1 MRQDVEVSSLEVIE
15 ELSVSQQWSPIL
27 VFNIEQPQDYFS
39 TLILTIS
46 KIRSHNK
53 HTAPDILSNGF
64 LHSREAALI
73 YFGKLI
79 LFSPPA
85 TPAPTTK
92 TALEV
97 RFFSLKV
104 QMGSLEVKSEYIEL
118 YSLSTMKVYANSIYF
133 LS

>member
-27 VFNIEQPQDYFS
+27 VFNIEHPQDYFS

-64 LHSREAALI
+64 LNSREALLI

-79 LFSPPA
+79 FFAPPPPPSPA
-85 TPAPTTK
+85 K
-92 TALEV
+92 VE
-97 RFFSLKV
+97 FFSLSQGPNGK
-104 QMGSLEVKSEYIEL
+104 
-118 YSLSTMKVYANSIYF
+118 F
-133 LS
+133 F